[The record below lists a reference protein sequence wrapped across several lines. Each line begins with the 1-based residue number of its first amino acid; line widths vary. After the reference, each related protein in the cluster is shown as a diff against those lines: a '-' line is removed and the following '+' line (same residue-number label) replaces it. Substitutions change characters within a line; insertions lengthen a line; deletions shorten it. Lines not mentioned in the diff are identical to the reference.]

1 MFDLELEITSYLKH
15 FSNENFSS
23 TLESNLSKE
32 VYVNNKD
39 GLEKF
44 CKATMDTSNKV
55 AQIKKKH
62 VRGNQILFI
71 TKELSKEIMARSG
84 LRNNY
89 LID

>member
-1 MFDLELEITSYLKH
+1 
-15 FSNENFSS
+15 
-23 TLESNLSKE
+23 
-32 VYVNNKD
+32 
-39 GLEKF
+39 
-44 CKATMDTSNKV
+44 MDTSNKV

-84 LRNNY
+84 LRNKY